1 MNKVLDFCHEFGH
14 GDDSNEWKK
23 STKEAYKD
31 KDFYCNLESKNLFNH
46 LSHYCMNSSQIIYL
60 CGASVNQ

>member
-23 STKEAYKD
+23 STKEAYND
-31 KDFYCNLESKNLFNH
+31 KDFYCNLESKNLSMH
-46 LSHYCMNSSQIIYL
+46 AVTHTKLLVGPS
-60 CGASVNQ
+60 